1 MPVRSLRP
9 TSVAIY
15 GAGQLGTA
23 VAGLL
28 AVNPRFEV
36 RGPFGRQQRDDALRG
51 GADVV
56 VIATTTR
63 LSDVAADVELAVG
76 SGSNVLVSAEESAFP
91 FMVDAALA
99 EGLDRLAVEHDVSVA
114 GVGVNP
120 GLIFDALV
128 LTLLGAAPR
137 GCDID
142 VRRVV
147 DISGFGPT
155 VLRRLG
161 VGATDAEFHA
171 AVERGDIL
179 GHAGFPQSMTI
190 VADAVGITIERI
202 DKQLQPIIT
211 PTPIDV
217 PGRFPIEPGQSA
229 GVDQTYTSYVD
240 GRPWF
245 TAHFY
250 GHVDLPSLGL
260 ERTDDIHLSLGGER
274 FQSIHVR
281 PGFGAQVGSQNMTA
295 NSIDRIVAAR
305 PGWVT
310 IAELPPAFPAP

>member
-1 MPVRSLRP
+1 MPVRSLAP

-63 LSDVAADVELAVG
+63 LSDVASDVELAVG

-120 GLIFDALV
+120 GLIFD
-128 LTLLGAAPR
+128 
-137 GCDID
+137 
-142 VRRVV
+142 
-147 DISGFGPT
+147 
-155 VLRRLG
+155 
-161 VGATDAEFHA
+161 
-171 AVERGDIL
+171 
-179 GHAGFPQSMTI
+179 
-190 VADAVGITIERI
+190 
-202 DKQLQPIIT
+202 
-211 PTPIDV
+211 
-217 PGRFPIEPGQSA
+217 
-229 GVDQTYTSYVD
+229 
-240 GRPWF
+240 
-245 TAHFY
+245 
-250 GHVDLPSLGL
+250 
-260 ERTDDIHLSLGGER
+260 
-274 FQSIHVR
+274 
-281 PGFGAQVGSQNMTA
+281 
-295 NSIDRIVAAR
+295 
-305 PGWVT
+305 
-310 IAELPPAFPAP
+310 